1 MIFEQQFVNFN
12 IAGNKNSNDRI
23 MHWYAATLADIY
35 KVPLLANFE
44 VLDISFF
51 FNKLKEIGTTK
62 RLSKTASEKNEVER
76 SYGRLK
82 FSPKDL
88 GGPGKMI

>member
-1 MIFEQQFVNFN
+1 MV
-12 IAGNKNSNDRI
+12 
-23 MHWYAATLADIY
+23 

-51 FNKLKEIGTTK
+51 LNKLKEIGATK

-82 FSPKDL
+82 FSPKDM
-88 GGPGKMI
+88 GGQEK

>member
-51 FNKLKEIGTTK
+51 FNTLKEIGTTK
-62 RLSKTASEKNEVER
+62 KLSQTA
-76 SYGRLK
+76 G
-82 FSPKDL
+82 
-88 GGPGKMI
+88 GKMKLKEVMVD